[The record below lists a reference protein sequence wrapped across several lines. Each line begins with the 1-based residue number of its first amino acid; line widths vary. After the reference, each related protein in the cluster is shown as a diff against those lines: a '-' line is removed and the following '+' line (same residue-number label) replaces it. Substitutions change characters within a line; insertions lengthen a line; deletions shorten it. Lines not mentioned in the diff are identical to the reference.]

1 MTPVW
6 LALRLPS
13 LALEAHA
20 PVPSPSAIVEHGRVV
35 IGDAAAQAAGVAP
48 GTGVAAARAL
58 APAMAL
64 LARDRPREAAVL
76 RALACWAGKLT
87 SRVAVLTDGLLLE
100 VGTCLRLFGGLET
113 LYTLAL
119 SGATAQGFSVVAA
132 TAPTPLAAEWLAR
145 WRPGMCCAADQ
156 LKACLDGLPVEALPG
171 EAATALGRFG
181 LRTLGEVRR
190 LPSAALSRRVG
201 EESLR
206 QLGRAYGE
214 CVDPRPDFVFPER
227 FAQALTLPAPVD
239 QAAALLF
246 AARRLS
252 AALSGWL
259 AVRQSGVR
267 EVRLR
272 LQHRQDET
280 SLYLRFAEAT
290 ADEDRL
296 ERVLRERLE
305 RTSLTAPVEV
315 LSLEAAQIEALCPR
329 SGSLLE
335 HVPAGQTTIGALLE
349 RLAARLGE
357 DRVYRIATQAD
368 HRPEGAT
375 RRLSSFGPYVAGA
388 LSPQP
393 RPPRPFWLLEAP
405 EPLPEVDGRPH
416 RRGPLTLLSS
426 PERIESGW
434 WDSGE
439 QQGDV
444 RRDYF
449 IALDRDGTWL
459 WIYRECRAGGWF
471 LHGYFA

>member
-58 APAMAL
+58 SPAIAL
-64 LARDRPREAAVL
+64 LARDRPREAAAL

-113 LYTLAL
+113 LYTLVL

-145 WRPGMCCAADQ
+145 WRPGMRCAADR
-156 LKACLDGLPVEALPG
+156 LKACLDDLPVEALPG

-239 QAAALLF
+239 HAAALLF

-267 EVRLR
+267 EVAAAIRERGEAQVGAGRDGEAGVQLDAVPGQATVPVGQHGEQRETGAQVFVDHVGAPHLVRAAFAQAQQASGMVDLAVHQDDCADAGIAQGAARLHGRKALELRADIRRGIAEHPVHAIVGDRDGR
-272 LQHRQDET
+272 LGTRVGPQAAIAKTCAVHAVAVP
-280 SLYLRFAEAT
+280 LREAT
-290 ADEDRL
+290 A
-296 ERVLRERLE
+296 
-305 RTSLTAPVEV
+305 
-315 LSLEAAQIEALCPR
+315 
-329 SGSLLE
+329 G
-335 HVPAGQTTIGALLE
+335 G
-349 RLAARLGE
+349 
-357 DRVYRIATQAD
+357 
-368 HRPEGAT
+368 
-375 RRLSSFGPYVAGA
+375 
-388 LSPQP
+388 
-393 RPPRPFWLLEAP
+393 
-405 EPLPEVDGRPH
+405 
-416 RRGPLTLLSS
+416 
-426 PERIESGW
+426 
-434 WDSGE
+434 
-439 QQGDV
+439 
-444 RRDYF
+444 
-449 IALDRDGTWL
+449 GT
-459 WIYRECRAGGWF
+459 
-471 LHGYFA
+471 